1 MDVRESWRRIRCC
14 RRVCVVGDIGVVS
27 ALNLSP
33 SHGLLVTVG
42 VIGDDMEV
50 DSVYIVG
57 ISDGALKR
65 SAMEGFQDLS
75 ADG

>member
-1 MDVRESWRRIRCC
+1 M
-14 RRVCVVGDIGVVS
+14 VS